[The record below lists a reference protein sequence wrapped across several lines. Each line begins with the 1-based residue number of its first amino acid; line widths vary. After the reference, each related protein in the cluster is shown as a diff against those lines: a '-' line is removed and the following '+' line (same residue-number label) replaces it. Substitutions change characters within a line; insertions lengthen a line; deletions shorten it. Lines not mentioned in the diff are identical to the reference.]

1 MNTKTESPVAATKVI
16 TDKVRFSYAHVWEP
30 VSNEEGGKAKYSVA
44 LLIPKSDKK
53 TVAAIHAAVEAAKQQ
68 GKASKFGGK
77 IPSNLK
83 LPLRD
88 GDEERGDDET
98 YAGHYFVNAS
108 AISKPGIVDKNRNAI
123 MDKDEFYSG
132 CYGVAS
138 VNFYPFNTNG
148 NKGIACGLN
157 NLMKLA
163 DGEPLGG
170 RLSAEDDFEGVE
182 ISDEE
187 SDLL

>member
-1 MNTKTESPVAATKVI
+1 MNAKKESPVTATKVI
-16 TDKVRFSYAHVWEP
+16 TGKVRFSYAHVWEP
-30 VSNEEGGKAKYSVA
+30 VANEEGGKAKYSVA

-68 GKASKFGGK
+68 GKVSKFGGK
-77 IPSNLK
+77 IPANLK

-88 GDEERGDDET
+88 GDEERPDDEV
-98 YAGHYFVNAS
+98 YANNYFVNAS
-108 AISKPGIVDKNRNAI
+108 AATKPGIVDRNRNAI

-138 VNFYPFNTNG
+138 VNFYPFTMSG
-148 NKGIACGLN
+148 NKGVACGLN

-163 DGEPLGG
+163 DGEPLGR
-170 RLSAEDDFEGVE
+170 RLSAEDDFAE
-182 ISDEE
+182 INIDDE